1 MDAIERALQTLGL
14 GPDATPQDI
23 RQAYRDLVVVW
34 HPDRFPKDSRLQR
47 KAEENLKEINK
58 AYEILRGYDPASRVR
73 SGPHTTLWAWPNPA
87 QDRPG
92 AGAPRQSSSAPTS
105 RSLVPLW
112 AHIIGT
118 MSRSLV
124 PLWAYI
130 AGMMSRSP
138 VPLWAYITGTIIA
151 ICLVGY
157 VIEAP
162 KTSRRPIQS
171 TPGNGPS
178 IGSPEELSPP
188 SKPTG
193 PPIGLPPD
201 DANRGEYS
209 SREGASD
216 RGASSSLA
224 GGGPPAFCPKR
235 CHPGTG
241 SRLAR
246 TIGARLSRHL
256 HRWIH
261 QGRGARGAR
270 HADRVQRPRL
280 EVWFVIGSLQRRQG
294 SELGRGAGLTAQGAD
309 GSFAARADHEGL
321 LHRWIHQGRGAR
333 GARHADRVQRP
344 RLEVWFVIGSLQ
356 RRQGSELGR
365 GAGLTAQGADGSF
378 AARADHEG
386 LLHRWIHQGRGACGA
401 RHADRVH

>member
-23 RQAYRDLVVVW
+23 KQAYRDLVVVW

-105 RSLVPLW
+105 RSLHPLW

-118 MSRSLV
+118 MSRSLH

-224 GGGPPAFCPKR
+224 GGGPQHSAPSDVIPAPGAVSPELSGRVSPDTFTVGSTKDEVLAVQGTPTEFSNRVWKYGSSSVLFSGGRVASWDVEPDSPLKVRMVPSRPGRTTKGYFTVGSTKDEVLAVQGTPTEFTDSVWKYGSSSVLFSGGVVTRCYSEPDSPLKVRPK
-235 CHPGTG
+235 
-241 SRLAR
+241 
-246 TIGARLSRHL
+246 
-256 HRWIH
+256 
-261 QGRGARGAR
+261 
-270 HADRVQRPRL
+270 
-280 EVWFVIGSLQRRQG
+280 
-294 SELGRGAGLTAQGAD
+294 
-309 GSFAARADHEGL
+309 
-321 LHRWIHQGRGAR
+321 
-333 GARHADRVQRP
+333 
-344 RLEVWFVIGSLQ
+344 
-356 RRQGSELGR
+356 
-365 GAGLTAQGADGSF
+365 
-378 AARADHEG
+378 
-386 LLHRWIHQGRGACGA
+386 
-401 RHADRVH
+401 